1 MSFDL
6 IHVPNNTQASFTHA
20 VERLRCAKILNHEF
34 TIAHQSTAHDL
45 ISILRVFFV
54 SYYHLLNVIMDNE
67 RLTEEE
73 VIDKH
78 KTAILEVSITKLL
91 VYLFMYLETHQ
102 WRMFIVGHVAE
113 WT

>member
-20 VERLRCAKILNHEF
+20 VEQLHRAKILNHNL
-34 TIAHQSTAHDL
+34 TIAHPSVAHDL

-54 SYYHLLNVIMDNE
+54 SYYHLLNVIMENE

-78 KTAILEVSITKLL
+78 KRTILEVSITKLL
-91 VYLFMYLETHQ
+91 VYLFMY
-102 WRMFIVGHVAE
+102 F
-113 WT
+113 